1 MNKFTPL
8 TPQEILTHLT
18 FNQVDILMSK
28 AKVKVLLQGRQSG
41 KTTTLRTLLYKKAL
55 ENPGCEILVVA
66 VTHKQVK
73 ENLWRPLIESSSPLF
88 PKELLKKVNKSDL
101 SVELTNGS
109 RIVFSGTEAV
119 DNLLGRTLDYLI
131 MDEFQSI
138 DQRVFMLLQPMIA
151 ARDGDIVIA
160 GTVRGYNHM
169 WEFYWKGAKENPERV
184 PNWRSWKVTTANS
197 GTPAGRPEAIRAA
210 KGALSNAQFAQEYEC
225 SPSSMKGAVYS
236 PFDITLNN
244 SVMQLDPKLP
254 LSIGCDFNVGKMCWV
269 IGQRIITDTIL
280 PNGKRNRVEHL
291 HIIEELMV
299 ENTNTQA
306 MCNLFAAKYAPW
318 KGRWVAYP
326 DASGSSNKTS
336 AIKNS
341 TDHSIMRQA
350 GFTLQ
355 VNSKNPEI
363 NDRVN
368 SVNAKLCN
376 ANDDRFIYVNTK
388 QCPEL
393 VKSLVGQAYDKSGKP
408 EKKQGEADLSGPVDA
423 LGYTVHYLYPITS
436 TQYTTSNV
444 FGYR

>member
-1 MNKFTPL
+1 MESFIPL
-8 TPQEILTHLT
+8 TPQQILNNLT

-55 ENPGCEILVVA
+55 EHSGCEILVVA

-73 ENLWRPLIESSSPLF
+73 ENLWRPLIESNAPLF
-88 PKELLKKVNKSDL
+88 PKELIKKINKTEL
-101 SVELTNGS
+101 SVELINGS

-138 DQRVFMLLQPMIA
+138 DEKVFMLLQPMIA
-151 ARDGDIVIA
+151 ARNGDIVIA

-169 WEFYWKGAKENPERV
+169 WEFYWKGAKENPERL

-197 GTPAGRPEAIRAA
+197 GTPAGRPESIQAA
-210 KGALSNAQFAQEYEC
+210 KAALSSQQFAQEYEC
-225 SPSSMKGAVYS
+225 NPAAMKGAVYS
-236 PFDITLNN
+236 SFDTTLNN
-244 SVMQLDPKLP
+244 STLQLDKNLP
-254 LSIGCDFNVGKMCWV
+254 LHIGCDFNVGKMCWV
-269 IGQRIITDTIL
+269 IGQRIITDEIL
-280 PNGKRNRVEHL
+280 PSGQRKRTEHL

-306 MCNLFAAKYAPW
+306 MCNVFAAKYAPW
-318 KGRWVAYP
+318 KGRWIAYP

-336 AIKNS
+336 AVKNS

-355 VNSKNPEI
+355 VHSKNPEI

-376 ANDDRFIYVNTK
+376 ANGDRFIYVNTK
-388 QCPEL
+388 NCPEL
-393 VKSLVGQAYDKSGKP
+393 VKSLVGQAYDRSGKP
-408 EKKQGEADLSGPVDA
+408 EKKPGEQDLSGPVDA
-423 LGYTVHYLYPITS
+423 LGYLVHYLYPITPN
-436 TQYTTSNV
+436 TTGVTNV